1 MTTHSSEVAIV
12 RLPPRQIAA
21 AVIRSLLSA
30 TALVVVYYLAP
41 LNRSITAWLVVW
53 LIISAIAL
61 AGALAWQLRSIMRS
75 DAPRLRAVETVAI
88 GLPFLLVFYAS
99 LYALLSF
106 NQPASFTQ
114 NLGRTDALYFTMTVF
129 STIGFGDIAPVTEA
143 PRIVTMTQMV
153 AGLIAVGV
161 VARLVVGA
169 VKRADERIST
179 EIRNGAADSQR
190 GSAAGG

>member
-30 TALVVVYYLAP
+30 TSMVVVYYQAP

-53 LIISAIAL
+53 LIISTIAL
-61 AGALAWQLRSIMRS
+61 AGALAWQLRSIMKS
-75 DAPRLRAVETVAI
+75 DTTRLRAVETVAI

-129 STIGFGDIAPVTEA
+129 STVGFGDIAPVTEA
-143 PRIVTMTQMV
+143 ARIVTMTQMV

-179 EIRNGAADSQR
+179 KIRNGAADSQR

>member
-129 STIGFGDIAPVTEA
+129 STVGFGDIAPVTEA
-143 PRIVTMTQMV
+143 ARIVTMTQMV